1 MALSKKSIDIGV
13 LLQSQTYTDQNV
25 TDTNSIEY
33 TLTIQ
38 NKDIQIE
45 PEFWGGGAFDETI
58 GAKRISNLR
67 GYRVRLSLNFNASME
82 YALRQ
87 VSNSSATGSTYREMF
102 NDILYCFTNDQLPG
116 STDAFV
122 GLNLKVRTD
131 AGISGIPRSNTDGT
145 FMNFIP
151 EEMSYNQQ
159 YSNQIGRFVPR
170 MTFVSER
177 LMATIPEAL
186 EGVL

>member
-1 MALSKKSIDIGV
+1 
-13 LLQSQTYTDQNV
+13 
-25 TDTNSIEY
+25 
-33 TLTIQ
+33 
-38 NKDIQIE
+38 
-45 PEFWGGGAFDETI
+45 
-58 GAKRISNLR
+58 
-67 GYRVRLSLNFNASME
+67 
-82 YALRQ
+82 
-87 VSNSSATGSTYREMF
+87 MF